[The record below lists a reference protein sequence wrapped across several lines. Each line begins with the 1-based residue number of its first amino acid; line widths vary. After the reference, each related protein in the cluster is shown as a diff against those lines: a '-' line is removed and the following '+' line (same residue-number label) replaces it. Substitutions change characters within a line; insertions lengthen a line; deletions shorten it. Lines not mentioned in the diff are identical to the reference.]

1 MVDSRRNIER
11 IGAKELS
18 PGTLNQT
25 AVMSANEKLKVKIF
39 KNLFSNN
46 FIKKNEIKK
55 DIKK

>member
-1 MVDSRRNIER
+1 MVDSRRSIER

-25 AVMSANEKLKVKIF
+25 AVMRANEILNVKIF
-39 KNLFSNN
+39 TNLLSNN
-46 FIKKNEIKK
+46 LVKKNEIKK